1 MRYLTYNQDG
11 HYPLVFLVP
20 AIFKQELEQA
30 YIEPF
35 GIDKEKVLVLDLHN
49 SPGKKATPVRE
60 IKEYIEEELY
70 PAILDAKAEYIV
82 CADSGYYKVLAKVG
96 KADANLGYV
105 TDSIIDGVKII
116 YVPNYRAIFYDPP
129 KVKAKIALSMN
140 ALQNH
145 RSGCYMDPGSD
156 IIKHAEYPQSVEAIA
171 AALDKLLAMNCP
183 LTVDIEAFDLKHHK
197 SGIGTIAFAW
207 NQGEG
212 IAFAV
217 DYQPI
222 HDATEAPYGKQ
233 VRNEPVR
240 ALLRDFFEKFMET
253 AIYHNAAF
261 DMYILV
267 YQLFMTDL
275 IDTEGMLNGFDVM
288 MRNWDCTKLITY
300 LATNS
305 CAGNKLGLKDQAQ
318 EFAGNYAESEIK
330 DITRIPL
337 PQLLRYNLVD
347 TLSTWFV
354 HTKHWSTMVHDQQED
369 IYETLFKK
377 ASKDIIQMQLT
388 GMPLHM
394 PTVLKV
400 ESALQGVFDDA
411 ITRIEQTKCVQQY
424 QYTLKEKYIEKMHAK
439 WKKKRITLAEVP
451 EEEKFNPRS
460 PLQLQGLLYDQL
472 GLPVLAL
479 TDTKQPSCDGDTIGK
494 LLHHT
499 KDPDVLDLLRALQDF
514 AAVDKILGSFIPA
527 FKEAAQGPDGW
538 WYLFGNFV
546 LGGTVSGRL
555 SSNSPNLQNLPANVM
570 MKVSDELLERFPL
583 LKDFMKKGMLS
594 LGKLIKFCF
603 QAPPGWIF
611 AGLDFA
617 SLEDRIS
624 ALTTKDPMKLK
635 VYTDGY
641 DGHCLRAYSYFGDQM
656 EGIDPESVESINS
669 IESKYK
675 DLRQESKAPTFA
687 LTYQGTYIT
696 LMKNCGFS
704 EEKAKM
710 VEAKYHEMY
719 RVSTEWVQAKLN
731 QAAKDGYVTTAFG
744 LRVRTPLL
752 AQVIRGNSKTPY
764 EAEAEGR
771 TAGNALGQ
779 GWCLL
784 NSRAWVEFMEKVRD
798 SDQRLNIR
806 PCAQIH
812 DAGYAL
818 IRDDMD
824 TVLYMNEH
832 LVNAVNWNDH
842 PDIYHPDVGLG
853 GNLSLFYPTWA
864 TEIEIEN
871 GATAEEITST
881 IQEAFA

>member
-1 MRYLTYNQDG
+1 
-11 HYPLVFLVP
+11 
-20 AIFKQELEQA
+20 
-30 YIEPF
+30 
-35 GIDKEKVLVLDLHN
+35 
-49 SPGKKATPVRE
+49 
-60 IKEYIEEELY
+60 
-70 PAILDAKAEYIV
+70 
-82 CADSGYYKVLAKVG
+82 
-96 KADANLGYV
+96 
-105 TDSIIDGVKII
+105 
-116 YVPNYRAIFYDPP
+116 
-129 KVKAKIALSMN
+129 
-140 ALQNH
+140 
-145 RSGCYMDPGSD
+145 
-156 IIKHAEYPQSVEAIA
+156 
-171 AALDKLLAMNCP
+171 
-183 LTVDIEAFDLKHHK
+183 
-197 SGIGTIAFAW
+197 
-207 NQGEG
+207 
-212 IAFAV
+212 
-217 DYQPI
+217 
-222 HDATEAPYGKQ
+222 
-233 VRNEPVR
+233 
-240 ALLRDFFEKFMET
+240 
-253 AIYHNAAF
+253 
-261 DMYILV
+261 
-267 YQLFMTDL
+267 
-275 IDTEGMLNGFDVM
+275 MLNGFDVM

-305 CAGNKLGLKDQAQ
+305 CAGNKLCLKDQAQ
-318 EFAGNYAESEIK
+318 EFAGNYAVSEIK

-424 QYTLKEKYIEKMHAK
+424 QYTLKEKYIEKMHVK

-479 TDTKQPSCDGDTIGK
+479 TDTKQPSCDGDTISK

-611 AGLDFA
+611 TGLDFA

-635 VYTDGY
+635 VYM
-641 DGHCLRAYSYFGDQM
+641 GHIVYELTIN
-656 EGIDPESVESINS
+656 GIV
-669 IESKYK
+669 
-675 DLRQESKAPTFA
+675 
-687 LTYQGTYIT
+687 
-696 LMKNCGFS
+696 
-704 EEKAKM
+704 
-710 VEAKYHEMY
+710 H
-719 RVSTEWVQAKLN
+719 
-731 QAAKDGYVTTAFG
+731 
-744 LRVRTPLL
+744 
-752 AQVIRGNSKTPY
+752 
-764 EAEAEGR
+764 
-771 TAGNALGQ
+771 
-779 GWCLL
+779 
-784 NSRAWVEFMEKVRD
+784 
-798 SDQRLNIR
+798 
-806 PCAQIH
+806 H
-812 DAGYAL
+812 
-818 IRDDMD
+818 IRDDA
-824 TVLYMNEH
+824 TV
-832 LVNAVNWNDH
+832 
-842 PDIYHPDVGLG
+842 IYDGQTYTG
-853 GNLSLFYPTWA
+853 GEFYAAFGSL
-864 TEIEIEN
+864 
-871 GATAEEITST
+871 
-881 IQEAFA
+881 